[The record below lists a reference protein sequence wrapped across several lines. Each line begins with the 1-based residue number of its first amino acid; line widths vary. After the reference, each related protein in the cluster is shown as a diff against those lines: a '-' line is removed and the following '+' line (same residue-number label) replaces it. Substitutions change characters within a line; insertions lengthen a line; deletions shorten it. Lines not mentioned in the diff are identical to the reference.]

1 MWSSP
6 WKSIDKRMNEKEM
19 GVGGEMGQQKIFYF
33 YVFMRRMTRTVG
45 GKNLG
50 SRELFPELKQ
60 FKHDI
65 G

>member
-1 MWSSP
+1 
-6 WKSIDKRMNEKEM
+6 M